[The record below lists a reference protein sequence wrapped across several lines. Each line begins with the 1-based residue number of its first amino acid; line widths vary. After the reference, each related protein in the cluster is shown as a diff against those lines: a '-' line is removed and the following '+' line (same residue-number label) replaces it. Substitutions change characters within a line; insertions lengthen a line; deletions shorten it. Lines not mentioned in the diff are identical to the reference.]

1 MKLTIALI
9 VANVVV
15 YATGVSTMSMLANMF
30 VHTNLVHLVGN
41 MVFLAAAGAIVEREL
56 SSIRFLAIYLAAGV
70 AGCLL
75 HTLVSGDELVG
86 ASGAV
91 CGVLAVAAV
100 LRPRVLVF
108 VAALLGLNIW
118 YALSGAGGDVSFGS
132 HIGGFAVGA
141 VVGLRMRRNLEVAP

>member
-30 VHTNLVHLVGN
+30 VHANLVHLVGN

-56 SSIRFLAIYLAAGV
+56 GSIRFLAIYLAAGV

-100 LRPRVLVF
+100 LRPRILVF
-108 VAALLGLNIW
+108 VIALLGVNVW
-118 YALSGAGGDVSFGS
+118 EALGGAGGAISFES

-141 VVGLRMRRNLEVAP
+141 AVGLACRNRRLHEN